1 MTLAFIGTVW
11 RPAVQ
16 LEKWKRQLIARS
28 HASMF
33 TAHHPDRMT
42 MTVTLALS
50 SLVSSSA
57 TWGLAL
63 ESAASVWPLLRLR
76 LRPLDHQHPQRSRWY
91 THFLQGSEAR
101 IKDAL
106 VLSMDPD

>member
-11 RPAVQ
+11 HPAVQ
-16 LEKWKRQLIARS
+16 HEKWKRHLIALS

-33 TAHHPDRMT
+33 TVHHPNRMT

-50 SLVSSSA
+50 SLISRRSA

-63 ESAASVWPLLRLR
+63 ESAALVWPL
-76 LRPLDHQHPQRSRWY
+76 LRPLDHQQPQRSR